1 MASAL
6 REAVELRMRLRSFS
20 PRTHES
26 YIHALEELARFY
38 MRPLEKLNC
47 TQIQRFLDYLITE
60 RELAHSTINVYF
72 SAFRFLYEQIL
83 NWPKKRFTI
92 PRRSRSQKRPGILS
106 REETMRLIEAP
117 PNLKHRALLSMVY
130 GSGLRVAEVIIVK
143 PVHVDRGRKM
153 LKVTGK
159 GNKERYTVLSEHT
172 LELLGQHWR
181 ANQPE
186 DYFFFGRDKA
196 QPMAIGTAQ
205 AIYYQALERSGVRK
219 VGGIHVLR
227 HCFASHALEDGHD
240 VFEIKNWM
248 GHSALKTT
256 GRYFHLVPGSM
267 RKIISPLDMLDLS
280 KVLS

>member
-1 MASAL
+1 M
-6 REAVELRMRLRSFS
+6 
-20 PRTHES
+20 
-26 YIHALEELARFY
+26 
-38 MRPLEKLNC
+38 
-47 TQIQRFLDYLITE
+47 
-60 RELAHSTINVYF
+60 
-72 SAFRFLYEQIL
+72 
-83 NWPKKRFTI
+83 
-92 PRRSRSQKRPGILS
+92 
-106 REETMRLIEAP
+106 
-117 PNLKHRALLSMVY
+117 
-130 GSGLRVAEVIIVK
+130 AEVVLVK
-143 PVHVDRGRKM
+143 PVHVDRGRLM

-159 GNKERYTVLSEHT
+159 GNKERYTVLSKHT
-172 LELLGQHWR
+172 LALLGQHWR

-186 DYFFFGRDKA
+186 DYFFFGRRKS

-240 VFEIKNWM
+240 VFEIKNWL

-267 RKIISPLDMLDLS
+267 REIISPLDMLDMA